1 LPAKWRPRA
10 RKPDDKDKR
19 AKTALMMLET
29 RALIYAGRLVPAHPR
44 EWTAAA
50 MLLLTASC
58 VPGQVDAP
66 RIASVAA
73 PAVAPLP
80 PEEAL
85 VPQALVAVAP
95 GTAAAINASIPL
107 STAPNPAARAFDA
120 TDKAAAD
127 QLRSLDCLT
136 AAVYYEAASESEGG
150 QRAVAQVVLN
160 RARHPAYPGTVC
172 GVVYQGPM
180 KPGGGCQ
187 FTFTCDGSLRRAPSA
202 SGWARARR
210 IAADALAGK
219 VYAPVGHSTHYHTR
233 QVLPVWASRL
243 VKSAEIG
250 AHIFYRFGGGAGA
263 PAAFAR
269 TYRGGEPNPAA
280 LAARSL
286 ASAPVIRASAAL
298 PAARRVSNPELLV
311 SAPDDNLPVVVLTTE
326 GLPES
331 TIREE
336 YRHSG
341 MPRPEIAA
349 AAAAPVR

>member
-1 LPAKWRPRA
+1 
-10 RKPDDKDKR
+10 
-19 AKTALMMLET
+19 MMLET
-29 RALIYAGRLVPAHPR
+29 RALLLAGRLIPAHPR

-58 VPGQVDAP
+58 VPGQVNAP
-66 RIASVAA
+66 NIASASVPPIAA
-73 PAVAPLP
+73 LP
-80 PEEAL
+80 QEAL
-85 VPQALVAVAP
+85 EPQALVAVAP

-107 STAPNPAARAFDA
+107 SMAPNPAARAFDA
-120 TDKAAAD
+120 TNNAAAD
-127 QLRSLDCLT
+127 QLRSLECLT
-136 AAVYYEAASESEGG
+136 AAIYYEAASESEAG

-187 FTFTCDGSLRRAPSA
+187 FTFTCDGSLRRTPSA

-263 PAAFAR
+263 PAAFGR
-269 TYRGGEPNPAA
+269 TYRGGEPNPTA

-286 ASAPVIRASAAL
+286 ASAPVMIRASAAA
-298 PAARRVSNPELLV
+298 PAAPRRVGNPELLV
-311 SAPDDNLPVVVLTTE
+311 SAPDDNLPVVMLTTE

-349 AAAAPVR
+349 AATAPVR